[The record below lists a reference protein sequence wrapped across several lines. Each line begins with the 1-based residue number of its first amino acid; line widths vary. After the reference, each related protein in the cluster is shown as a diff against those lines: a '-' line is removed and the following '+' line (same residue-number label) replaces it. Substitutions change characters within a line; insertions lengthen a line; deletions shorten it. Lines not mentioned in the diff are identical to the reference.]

1 MYKFFSL
8 AAGAMIAVA
17 VCSGCYEYPNP
28 PVATIGDTYTQ
39 RERGKAEEMFKNIKT
54 LTLADAQ
61 RLAIKNNP
69 NYISAARSID
79 AARFRYYQAIGAYSP
94 TISAGFNMNN
104 NHNWRANEV
113 NVSKNYDHN
122 GRTDTFTTSTSIRAN
137 LLIFDG
143 LAREFNMLAA
153 KKGIKYYE
161 ALEAD
166 ACRTLM
172 RTVATAYNTVL
183 ESVENRRI
191 AREDRKF
198 QEATLKDTRYKFE
211 AGAVPLS
218 DVLNFEI
225 LANNAEVNMISADY
239 KYEVALYAL
248 AALMG
253 FPQGQLP
260 KDLEF
265 PSDYKNNFG
274 DLPSVDIYLDAALAN
289 RPDLKSYRENLE
301 ISKYQLYQTYSSYSP
316 TVTGYVEFG
325 YGTNYTR
332 YADNY
337 ADRAGYHHSAV
348 NQPSFS
354 YGVNAEWTIF
364 NGLIRYNKVRE
375 YQANVAIADY
385 TVANAWL
392 NVVAEVRAAYANY
405 IKSVKMTRLYEKTR
419 ELSAKQR
426 DLVDDEYRAGNA
438 ELTRLN
444 EAQRDLV
451 EAETNLAAS
460 YISILNAKAQLDEVV
475 GVNTA
480 AYYLNTAR
488 KSSGNAPGLESY
500 VIPEKVVPAKNVA
513 APAKKA
519 VPAKKAAAAPVK
531 KSVVPAKKNA
541 AAPAIP
547 ADPTAKPTK

>member
-1 MYKFFSL
+1 MSKYLSL
-8 AAGAMIAVA
+8 AAGVA
-17 VCSGCYEYPNP
+17 AAAFLCAGCYDYPKP
-28 PVATIGDTYTQ
+28 PTATLGDTYTQ
-39 RERGKAEEMFKNIKT
+39 REKDAADEMFKDIKS

-69 NYISAARSID
+69 NYISASQAIN

-94 TISAGFNMNN
+94 TVTAGFNLQNA
-104 NHNWRANEV
+104 HTWRANTKNMAE
-113 NVSKNYDHN
+113 NYDGN
-122 GRTDTFTTSTSIRAN
+122 GRQDAFTTSTTIRAN

-153 KKGIKYYE
+153 KRGVKYYQ

-183 ESVENRRI
+183 EAIENQRI

-198 QEATLKDTRYKFE
+198 QESSLKDTRYKFE

-225 LANNAEVNMISADY
+225 LANNAEVNMIAADY
-239 KYEVALYAL
+239 QYEVAIYAL
-248 AALMG
+248 SALMG

-260 KDLEF
+260 RDITF
-265 PSDYKNNFG
+265 PSDFKNNFG
-274 DLPSVDIYLDAALAN
+274 ELPSVEIYLDAALAN
-289 RPDLKSYRENLE
+289 RPDLKGYRENLQ

-316 TVTGYVEFG
+316 TINGYVQFAVN
-325 YGTNYTR
+325 TNNTY

-337 ADRAGYHHSAV
+337 IEYNEYDRTSIT
-348 NQPSFS
+348 QPGFS
-354 YGVNAEWTIF
+354 YGITADWTIF
-364 NGLIRYNKVRE
+364 NGLIRYNRVRE
-375 YQANVAIADY
+375 YKANVAIADY
-385 TVANAWL
+385 AVAHMWL

-419 ELSAKQR
+419 DLSAKQR

-451 EAETNLAAS
+451 QAETNLAAS
-460 YISILNAKAQLDEVV
+460 YISIQNAKAQLDEVV

-480 AYYLNTAR
+480 EYYLSTERKAITA
-488 KSSGNAPGLESY
+488 APGLESY
-500 VIPEKVVPAKNVA
+500 QVAEPKAADADKKEAAKSA
-513 APAKKA
+513 APAQKAPAEKKTA
-519 VPAKKAAAAPVK
+519 VKQT
-531 KSVVPAKKNA
+531 

-547 ADPTAKPTK
+547 ADPKAKPAK

>member
-1 MYKFFSL
+1 MRKFLSF
-8 AAGAMIAVA
+8 AAGAAVA
-17 VCSGCYEYPNP
+17 AVVCAGCYEYPKP
-28 PVATIGDTYTQ
+28 PTATLGDSYTQ
-39 RERGKAEEMFKNIKT
+39 RERDKADEMFKGIKL

-69 NYISAARSID
+69 NYISAASAID

-94 TISAGFNMNN
+94 TVSAGFNLNN

-113 NVSKNYDHN
+113 NITKNYDHH
-122 GRTDTFTTSTSIRAN
+122 GRTDTFTTSTSVRAN

-183 ESVENRRI
+183 EAVENRRI

-225 LANNAEVNMISADY
+225 LANNAEVNMIAADY
-239 KYEVALYAL
+239 QYEVALYAL

-260 KDLEF
+260 RDIDF
-265 PSDYKNNFG
+265 PTDYKNNFG

-301 ISKYQLYQTYSSYSP
+301 ISKYQLYQGYSSYSP

-337 ADRAGYHHSAV
+337 ADRTNYHHTAV

-354 YGVNAEWTIF
+354 YGINAEWTIF

-385 TVANAWL
+385 AVASAWL

-419 ELSAKQR
+419 DLSAKQR

-480 AYYLNTAR
+480 AYYLSTSR
-488 KSSGNAPGLESY
+488 KQSNNAPGLESY
-500 VIPEKVVPAKNVA
+500 VVPAP

-519 VPAKKAAAAPVK
+519 APAGKPVAVKAAVPAKKSAAVK
-531 KSVVPAKKNA
+531 MT
-541 AAPAIP
+541 APAIP
-547 ADPTAKPTK
+547 ADPTAKPAAK